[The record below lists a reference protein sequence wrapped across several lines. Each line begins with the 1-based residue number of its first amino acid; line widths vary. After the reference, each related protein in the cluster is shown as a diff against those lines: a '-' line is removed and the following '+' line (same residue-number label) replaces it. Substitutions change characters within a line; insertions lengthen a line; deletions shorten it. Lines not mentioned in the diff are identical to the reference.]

1 LSAIPEAPP
10 QAAQPLG
17 SPGRR
22 RNDRTLKLVALL
34 CSVALVTFVVIVV
47 VLRPTNPTSPR
58 TFPSTAPPMVPIG
71 SAAPTFTAPALVGGQ
86 PVGLAHWHGTPVILS
101 FFASWCSHCQAE
113 LSAVAATAHASAGQ
127 VAVVGVDTNDGNG
140 RTALHLLDQAGAG
153 YPVASDPK
161 GTVAALYR
169 VTALPTTYF
178 VGADG
183 KVAGVAFG
191 QLTVADLQ
199 RWVRQ
204 LTAPHTGGTA
214 GAGR

>member
-1 LSAIPEAPP
+1 MSAIPEAPS
-10 QAAQPLG
+10 QAAEPLE

-34 CSVALVTFVVIVV
+34 CSVALVAFVVVVV
-47 VLRPTNPTSPR
+47 VLRPSGPTSPR
-58 TFPSTAPPMVPIG
+58 TFPSTPPPMVPIG
-71 SAAPTFTAPALVGGQ
+71 SPAPTFTAPALAGGQ
-86 PVGLAHWHGTPVILS
+86 PVGLADRRGTPVILS

-113 LSAVAATAHASAGQ
+113 LSAVAATAHGSAGR

-140 RTALHLLDQAGAG
+140 RTALQLLDRAGAG

-191 QLTVADLQ
+191 QLTLPDLQ

-204 LTAPHTGGTA
+204 LTTSRAAAKA
-214 GAGR
+214 GASR